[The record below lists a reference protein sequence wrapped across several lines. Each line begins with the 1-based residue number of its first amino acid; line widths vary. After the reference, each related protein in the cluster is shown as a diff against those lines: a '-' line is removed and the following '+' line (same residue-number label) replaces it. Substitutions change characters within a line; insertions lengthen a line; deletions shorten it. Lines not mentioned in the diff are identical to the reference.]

1 MQSAARVE
9 GEHTLGEAHACL
21 CPPREAVPVDGLR
34 LGDARVI
41 HEREPDPESILRQR
55 RRNVPPCLALRL
67 HLTPTISRTLRLPR
81 RPISHAG
88 TPHSSSQHR
97 RPPAPRRTGGSGR
110 RRRGTPDPA
119 PAAAAAA
126 PTLTGAQ
133 AAALRKPAP
142 GASP

>member
-55 RRNVPPCLALRL
+55 LRNVPPCLALRL

-88 TPHSSSQHR
+88 TPHSSSATSAPAVRPPSGAQRTGPSPPRPSASR
-97 RPPAPRRTGGSGR
+97 RPAVSRRCGL
-110 RRRGTPDPA
+110 A
-119 PAAAAAA
+119 
-126 PTLTGAQ
+126 
-133 AAALRKPAP
+133 
-142 GASP
+142 